1 MRGWLLAASQGTTGL
16 VPANYIQ
23 ILGRSQ
29 GRTQGNNH
37 RQPDIVQA
45 TVAPRA
51 AGNVGPNTSLDD
63 QWAKQLS

>member
-1 MRGWLLAASQGTTGL
+1 MRGWLLAASQGITGL

-29 GRTQGNNH
+29 GSQGSQGTNT

-45 TVAPRA
+45 TVATRA
-51 AGNVGPNTSLDD
+51 GGGNNSLDD

>member
-1 MRGWLLAASQGTTGL
+1 MCCRVRGWLLAASQGITGL

-29 GRTQGNNH
+29 GSQGTNT

-51 AGNVGPNTSLDD
+51 AGGNNSLDD